1 MMSAS
6 FRFIH
11 CADLHLGSSFS
22 GMSSSDAELGERMRD
37 SLFDALG
44 AIVSK
49 AKEEKVD
56 FVLFSGDIF
65 DDSNET
71 PLTRSRFADALAE
84 IKVPC
89 FIAFGN
95 HDYKR
100 RWEKSIPF
108 PKNAF
113 VFPEKV
119 AKVKFVKNKKLAAI
133 ITGASLSEQH
143 TSEDI
148 TASVKGSS
156 EAFTIGVF
164 HCNVDA
170 ADQDDV
176 YAPCRL
182 SSLLEKDVDYWALG
196 HIHKREILHE
206 SPYVVYPGN
215 TQGRN
220 HKESDE
226 KGAYL
231 VTVKDDIVT
240 DLEFFRTG
248 PIIWRDIELDITGK
262 TDISEVISEIG
273 DTEKGSMLRISI
285 TGTGQLDSMA
295 RLDPAGLTELIE
307 ARTGCKV
314 TRIDILSRPPI
325 DLAARKQT
333 GDFISAVINYGDRLE
348 TSSRQELLDMI
359 CCTTTARSLM
369 SRFEEFTDDEL
380 RDIVR
385 DATYMIVERM
395 TEADE

>member
-1 MMSAS
+1 MSAS

-11 CADLHLGSSFS
+11 CSDLHLGSSFS
-22 GMSSSDAELGERMRD
+22 GMSSSDADLGERMRN
-37 SLFDALG
+37 SLFDALD

-56 FVLFSGDIF
+56 FVIFSGDIF
-65 DDSNET
+65 DNSNET
-71 PLTRSRFADALAE
+71 PLTRSRFSDALAE

-119 AKVKFVKNKKLAAI
+119 TKVKFVKNKKLAAI

-148 TASVKGSS
+148 TEGVKGSS
-156 EAFTIGVF
+156 DAFTIGVF

-176 YAPCRL
+176 YAPCKL
-182 SSLLEKDVDYWALG
+182 SSLIEKKIDYWALG
-196 HIHKREILHE
+196 HIHKRSILHE
-206 SPYVVYPGN
+206 NPYVVYPRN

-231 VTVKDDIVT
+231 VTVKEDIVT
-240 DLEFFRTG
+240 DMEFFRTG
-248 PIIWRDIELDITGK
+248 PIVWRDIELDITGK
-262 TDISEVISEIG
+262 TDISEVISQIG
-273 DTEKGSMLRISI
+273 DTEEGSMLRISVV
-285 TGTGQLDSMA
+285 GTGPLDSMA
-295 RLDPAGLTELIE
+295 RLAPAGLSELIE
-307 ARTGCKV
+307 SRTGCKV
-314 TRIDILSRPPI
+314 TRIDIQSRPVI
-325 DLAARKQT
+325 DLAARKET
-333 GDFISAVINYGDRLE
+333 GDFVSAVINYGDRLE
-348 TSSRQELLDMI
+348 TSTREELLEMI
-359 CCTTTARSLM
+359 CCTTTARSLV
-369 SRFEEFTDDEL
+369 SRFENFTDDEL
-380 RDIVR
+380 REIVR

-395 TEADE
+395 TEAGE